1 VDESG
6 KPMSTRKIPLYKI
19 YWDQDDVDSVS
30 NVIEQGMSWAIGS
43 NVDGFE
49 QKVAEYV
56 GRKFAVAFNSGT
68 SALHAILLAYEVGLD
83 HEVIVPS
90 FTFIATANSALF
102 VGARPVF
109 ADIEE
114 RTFGLDPEDVEKKI
128 TKRTKVIM
136 PIHYGGGPCLIEG
149 LRKVAEDHKLLLI
162 EDAAESLGASIN
174 GRRVGSFGDAA
185 VLSFCGNKV
194 ITTGEGGVVA
204 TDERNVYEKLKL
216 IRSHG
221 RLETEDYFASS
232 QVGEYIALGYNWRMS
247 NIIAA
252 LGISQMKK
260 LDRVVALRRKNA
272 EYLTRKLS
280 NLKAIT
286 PPNPPNGHH
295 HVYQMYVIRVK
306 GGVQIRDALQNHLST
321 KGITTKVYFSPA
333 HLSHFYRTKF
343 GFKGGELP
351 VTEKL
356 SEQVLTLPIYATMT
370 MDEMDYIVSS
380 TQEFVENPRK

>member
-1 VDESG
+1 
-6 KPMSTRKIPLYKI
+6 MSTRKIPLYKI